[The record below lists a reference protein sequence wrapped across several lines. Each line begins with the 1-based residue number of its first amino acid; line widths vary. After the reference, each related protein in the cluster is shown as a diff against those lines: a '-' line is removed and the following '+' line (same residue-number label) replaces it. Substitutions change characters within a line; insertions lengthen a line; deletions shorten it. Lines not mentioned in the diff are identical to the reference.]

1 MAYASGGRIHGTP
14 FRSERQRA
22 SAAGRCRRRSHR
34 RSAQRHGLLRPQR
47 VHLWRRRSRRLLYRV
62 TSGAVRSYKV
72 LRDGRRQ
79 IAAFYLVDD
88 IFGVEASREH
98 RLSAEAIRPTRA
110 VAYLHRCSEAAL
122 FGSDD
127 RLYRDVVTSTVSDLG
142 RAHRHAILLGRK
154 TATEKMATFLLDIAA
169 RMNSDTFELPM
180 SRLDIADYLGLT
192 IETVART
199 MAKLAR
205 DCIISMQNGRRT
217 ITLHDKAAL
226 YRLREAD

>member
-1 MAYASGGRIHGTP
+1 M
-14 FRSERQRA
+14 ERH
-22 SAAGRCRRRSHR
+22 SAANDVERPWQRGDVDGVTGVRHSGTVSFGRDESIYGEGDPAICF
-34 RSAQRHGLLRPQR
+34 
-47 VHLWRRRSRRLLYRV
+47 YKV

-88 IFGVEASREH
+88 IFGVEPSREH

-110 VAYLHRCSEAAL
+110 VAYLHRCSEAGL
-122 FGSDD
+122 FDLDD
-127 RLYRDVVTSTVSDLG
+127 RLRQDVVTSTVSELC
-142 RAHRHAILLGRK
+142 RAHRHSILLGRK
-154 TATEKMATFLLDIAA
+154 TATEKIATFLLDIAA
-169 RMNSDTFELPM
+169 RMKSDTFELPM

-205 DCIISMQNGRRT
+205 DCIITMKNGRRS
-217 ITLHDKAAL
+217 ITLHDKATL
-226 YRLREAD
+226 YRLREAN